1 MLLNMVMFK
10 ITICD
15 FGKMNIKMT
24 DKMKKSIFILG
35 AVVLMT
41 SCSTKNQTEYTKYIR
56 AITKD
61 VPFPVNGLRTVDDNM
76 YVFEGVN
83 SCEVPDYEISKDG
96 VLTVTRTTLWK
107 LPKNDVE
114 NIWRNLY
121 FNKRQHRLVCVDRIN
136 KAGKTIL
143 GIMYVMQTES
153 KKWPERGVYHWDVT
167 DMHNMQ
173 SVAISL
179 EDFKNKSI
187 RVMQSGTLPDVEE
200 SRKYN
205 SLISKADSSYMQ
217 QNYQEAERYFT
228 HAFDFK
234 NYVRGQHLYNAAC
247 VASLAGHKD
256 TAFWFLEERMK
267 AEPEWYSLNIETDK
281 DLLPIHDDVRWN
293 EIMNAMHE
301 RQTKKEAN
309 YDIPLRNQLLEIAKD
324 DQAIRQEWRMTSRQQ
339 PQDTAKID
347 SIFSVMATIDSVNQ
361 QKIFKILDS
370 RGFVGKDKVG
380 DACRAYWL
388 VVQHSSVEMQ
398 RKYLPLFLKAAE
410 RGDIPRENVAMM
422 EDRICLFEG
431 RPQRYGTQLEEDK
444 DGKWHLYKLENP
456 EKVDEYRKSVGM
468 GTLSDY
474 LKMMGIKL

>member
-1 MLLNMVMFK
+1 MEEIRDYYAFLGVPRNATADEIKRAYARKRREYQNDETKSTQLNQAYEVLCDSAKRKQYDLNMQYGNQVEDIKDK
-10 ITICD
+10 IRNSETLEQRVKYLID
-15 FGKMNIKMT
+15 A
-24 DKMKKSIFILG
+24 KKIYLDIL
-35 AVVLMT
+35 
-41 SCSTKNQTEYTKYIR
+41 
-56 AITKD
+56 
-61 VPFPVNGLRTVDDNM
+61 
-76 YVFEGVN
+76 
-83 SCEVPDYEISKDG
+83 
-96 VLTVTRTTLWK
+96 
-107 LPKNDVE
+107 KNDVE

-153 KKWPERGVYHWDVT
+153 KKWPEKGVYHWDVT

-187 RVMQSGTLPDVEE
+187 RVMQTGTLPDVED

-256 TAFWFLEERMK
+256 AAFWFLEERMK

-301 RQTKKEAN
+301 RQTRKEAN

-324 DQAIRQEWRMTSRQQ
+324 DQSIRQEWRMTSRQQ
-339 PQDTAKID
+339 PQDKAKID